1 MDKLK
6 EELAN
11 LNLSK
16 QEKESL
22 LNIHRSYVTVKQN
35 HIFIEDKDDE
45 VVAVGH
51 RIVMKKTQMHV
62 PIDKTK
68 TLFLSN
74 CSNVR
79 VVLGIKINHIVL
91 EKCKNVTIRI
101 LSGLISGIDVMNS
114 SGIRI
119 YAENNSIYYLSCGY
133 STDCSCTIKKNVIN
147 KLIISTMNC
156 HNISLNIIHDDKI
169 ITFETNQSL
178 FVPDL
183 ILYTFDPVSNKLLYA
198 TKNNS
203 GEIIPKS

>member
-16 QEKESL
+16 QEKDAL
-22 LNIHRSYVTVKQN
+22 LNIHQSYVKVKQN

-101 LSGLISGIDVMNS
+101 LGGLISGIDVINS

-119 YAENNSIYYLSCGY
+119 YVENNSIYYLGCGS
-133 STDCSCTIKKNVIN
+133 STDCSCTIKKNVTN
-147 KLIISTMNC
+147 KLIISAMNC
-156 HNISLNIIHDDKI
+156 HNISLNIINDDKI
-169 ITFETNQSL
+169 TIFETNQSL
-178 FVPDL
+178 FAPEL
-183 ILYTFDPVSNKLLYA
+183 ILYTFDPTNDKLLFA

-203 GEIIPKS
+203 GEIKPK